1 MSNWKTYKYSP
12 KKSSGYI
19 PSATVPI
26 ILFVIFIGFIFLAYI
41 GITTF
46 VKNLD
51 KIGIK
56 QTETI
61 GKTRIENIQPPLLSN
76 IPRYSKEKV
85 ITIEGYSVEQAKITL
100 FRNGKNI
107 KELDTNADGDFKF
120 ENVVLNTGDNE
131 FYATSSTKE
140 KTSIASSKLI
150 ITVDT
155 QAPKLS
161 IDSPKKDSEVTV
173 KKSDELFLVTGTTDP
188 NVELNIN
195 DRLASVDEFGVFSVS
210 INVKEGKNTLTAEA
224 SDQAGN
230 KTKTE
235 FEFSV
240 KFKED

>member
-19 PSATVPI
+19 PNATVPI
-26 ILFVIFIGFIFLAYI
+26 ILFVVFIGFIFLAYV

-46 VKNLD
+46 IKNID

-56 QTETI
+56 QSETT

-85 ITIEGYSVEQAKITL
+85 ITIEGYSVEKAKITL
-100 FRNGKNI
+100 FKNGKNI
-107 KELDTNADGDFKF
+107 KELDTNSDGDFKF
-120 ENVVLNTGDNE
+120 ENVLLSSGDNE

-140 KTSIASSKLI
+140 RTSIPSSKLT

-155 QAPKLS
+155 EAPQLS
-161 IDSPKKDSEVTV
+161 IDSPSKDSEVTA
-173 KKSDELFLVTGTTDP
+173 KKSDELFVVTGQTDN
-188 NVELNIN
+188 NVELTIN
-195 DRLASVDEFGVFSVS
+195 DRLASIDESGTFSVT
-210 INVKEGKNTLTAEA
+210 INVTEGKNTLNAEA
-224 SDQAGN
+224 VDQAGN

-235 FEFSV
+235 FDFTV
-240 KFKED
+240 KFEED